1 MKGDTIYIE
10 VIAYDLLMYIK
21 EKKVQFNKAWT
32 TKNVIRKPQNKR
44 QRIIKKTI
52 KRAVKKQIKNW
63 R

>member
-32 TKNVIRKPQNKR
+32 TKNVVKKPHNKS
-44 QRIIKKTI
+44 QRIIKKRI
-52 KRAVKKQIKNW
+52 KRAVKKQIKKW